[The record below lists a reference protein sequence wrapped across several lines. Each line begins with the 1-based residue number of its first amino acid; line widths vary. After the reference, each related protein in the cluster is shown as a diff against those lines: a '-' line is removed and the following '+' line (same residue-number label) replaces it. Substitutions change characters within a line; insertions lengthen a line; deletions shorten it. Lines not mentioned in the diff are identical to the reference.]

1 MNITFFYPSR
11 RVGGVQLL
19 FIRLA
24 RCLSGFEGVKVS
36 VVDYTDGF
44 LREALKEDAHIRML
58 AFEGGKVL
66 VDFKTVLVTP
76 LTNIT
81 ECEKFLQKGSAE
93 VSFFFW
99 AVHPKNLYHALYEKG
114 RGLFRWNRKAV
125 RHAIRE
131 LSDQGII
138 LYMDRINYQAVQE
151 EVKEPFDPVYLPI
164 PVPLPSN
171 PGRKQEVVRA
181 GVINIGWL
189 GRIADDK
196 VFAIIDIA
204 DQVKRLTAD
213 TDRKIRF
220 HIIGDGEMLP
230 LLVKHLEAT
239 GIDYIHLGT
248 LMGSALDEYIARHID
263 LGVAMGTST
272 LEFAARHLPV
282 VLLDYSYEKFP
293 GEMRYH
299 WLFETVGYSLGSKVD
314 EYAQERKHTFDQIVR
329 QYEEDSEYIANQCF
343 DYVKSHHDI
352 KYVAKELYKLASKQN
367 GKKEGKEK
375 LHYIN
380 KEANPFLYV
389 LGYSVY
395 SRVKG
400 VIGSIRN
407 KNTMPG

>member
-24 RCLSGFEGVKVS
+24 RHLSGFEGVKVA
-36 VVDYTDGF
+36 VVDYNDGF
-44 LREALKEDAHIRML
+44 LREALKEDTHIRVLM
-58 AFEGGKVL
+58 FERGKVL
-66 VDFKTVLVTP
+66 VDFKTILVTP

-81 ECEKFLQKGSAE
+81 ECEMFLQKGSAE

-131 LSDQGII
+131 LSDEGII

-164 PVPLPSN
+164 PVPFPPN
-171 PGRKQEVVRA
+171 PERKQQVVRA
-181 GVINIGWL
+181 GSINIGWL

-204 DQVKRLTAD
+204 DRVKQLTAD
-213 TDRKIRF
+213 TGRKIRF
-220 HIIGDGEMLP
+220 HIIGNGEMLP
-230 LLVKHLEAT
+230 FLVKHLETT
-239 GIDYIHLGT
+239 GIDYVHLGT
-248 LMGSALDEYIARHID
+248 LTGNALDEYIAEHID

-272 LEFAARHLPV
+272 LEFAARRLPV

-293 GEMRYH
+293 AEMKYH

-314 EYAQERKHTFDQIVR
+314 EYLQERKHTFDQIVR
-329 QYEEDSEYIANQCF
+329 QYEGNSEYIADQCF
-343 DYVKSHHDI
+343 NYVKSHHDI
-352 KYVAKELYKLASKQN
+352 EHVAKELYKLTSKEN
-367 GKKEGKEK
+367 GWKEVKEK

-380 KEANPFLYV
+380 REANPFLYV
-389 LGYSVY
+389 LSYRLY
-395 SRVKG
+395 LWVKG
-400 VIGSIRN
+400 MIGAIRN
-407 KNTMPG
+407 KNTA